1 MEADTTAGPAG
12 PSEED
17 PTYRLLVDC
26 NQLAVDIDN
35 ELVVVH
41 NYIRDRYRLRF
52 PELDSLVQ
60 HPIDYARVAKAI
72 GNEIDITNV
81 DLDAVLPQVCGLI
94 LCLSLSHSDLCIM
107 VTSQLCPTITFP
119 LCGHVTFTVLSCCN
133 PTSAQAQRSKGL
145 ACLTCHT
152 LVQFAHVII
161 IIETVAS
168 LHMSSGNAR
177 ACATMQHAWGA
188 HVSEQQVTPVH
199 GQNSRYLAYADSS
212 FAGHCCV

>member
-1 MEADTTAGPAG
+1 MEADSAAEAAG

-35 ELVVVH
+35 ELLVVH

-81 DLDAVLPQVCGLI
+81 DLDAVLPQVRTLH
-94 LCLSLSHSDLCIM
+94 LCM
-107 VTSQLCPTITFP
+107 
-119 LCGHVTFTVLSCCN
+119 LSCL
-133 PTSAQAQRSKGL
+133 R
-145 ACLTCHT
+145 
-152 LVQFAHVII
+152 
-161 IIETVAS
+161 
-168 LHMSSGNAR
+168 
-177 ACATMQHAWGA
+177 
-188 HVSEQQVTPVH
+188 
-199 GQNSRYLAYADSS
+199 
-212 FAGHCCV
+212 